1 MAAHQDHKYA
11 VQLLLE
17 RGAER
22 PEPNMVDQIRTT
34 PLTYALQRGHIDIA
48 NILKE
53 TGGTE

>member
-1 MAAHQDHKYA
+1 MAAHQDHKHA
-11 VQLLLE
+11 VQLLLG
-17 RGAER
+17 RGA
-22 PEPNMVDQIRTT
+22 EPNMVVQIRTT